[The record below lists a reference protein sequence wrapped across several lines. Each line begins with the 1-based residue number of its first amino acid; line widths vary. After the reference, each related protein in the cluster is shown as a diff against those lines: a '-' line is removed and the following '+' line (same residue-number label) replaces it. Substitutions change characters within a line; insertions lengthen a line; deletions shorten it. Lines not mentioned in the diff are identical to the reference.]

1 MCHSLLTL
9 QTYSLCASKSV
20 SHVMYVYFFRMQIIK
35 SKLGLAEFIMIS
47 FAAIHSLSLLASS
60 FIEEEHQIA
69 YFYSTTLVIC
79 LLVFSLTPNKWRISH
94 SISNSDRYGLFA
106 ALFCMTVAR
115 KWNQTGDKWSH
126 LSDIADWLNM
136 YVLFI
141 AYWEYGICFRKCFKI

>member
-1 MCHSLLTL
+1 MCTFFQI
-9 QTYSLCASKSV
+9 QT
-20 SHVMYVYFFRMQIIK
+20 IK

-69 YFYSTTLVIC
+69 YFYSTTLIIC

-94 SISNSDRYGLFA
+94 SISTSDRYGLFA

-141 AYWEYGICFRKCFKI
+141 AYWEYGIWFWKCFKI